1 MIIAAERDRSRAAAG
16 RQQGQVAVGLRVL
29 RVRVSHGSRGEHPL
43 AAGYRASRLLF
54 PSVLGTR
61 GGGRRA
67 GKPMPVPSSSSSC
80 LLVASHPGEMMMM
93 VMVVEARMGEAVEPG
108 QVSGERGEG
117 GSQVRRQ

>member
-29 RVRVSHGSRGEHPL
+29 RVRVSHSSRGEHPL

-67 GKPMPVPSSSSSC
+67 GKPMPVPSSS